1 MSLQSYFTNILS
13 TDKQAVILTSKVTVN
28 VATCAVTLIEGK
40 RLSIVEGNSGTVAA
54 PVGTGTFT
62 ITLPQIF
69 RNVVSIQSWV
79 VDAGL
84 TGAQLIVTS
93 DVTVVNR
100 TQSQFTATLTKLV
113 SGAPA
118 AVTTG
123 TYTIG
128 LEIVAA
134 A

>member
-1 MSLQSYFTNILS
+1 MPLQSYNTNVLS
-13 TDKQAVILTSKVTVN
+13 TDRNAVILTTKFTVN
-28 VATCAVTLIEGK
+28 AATCVVTLLEGK
-40 RLSIVEGNSGTVAA
+40 RLSVVEGNSGTVAA

-69 RNVVSIQSWV
+69 RNVVSIQSYV
-79 VDAGL
+79 IDTALAGL
-84 TGAQLIVTS
+84 QLIPTS
-93 DVTVVNR
+93 DVTVVNK

-128 LEIVAA
+128 IEVVAA